1 MEITC
6 VQMDVLISFYIDGEL
21 TKPLKK
27 KVEEHLRECP
37 TCRAKYNILSSFFS
51 QMYDSCNEY
60 LEDEKYS
67 KPKVS
72 QEYKN
77 FRTNLSA
84 YVDNELPPDESVKI
98 KKYTI
103 SNKKA
108 RKDLEDT
115 YNIRKLMNNSFK
127 KTKSETKSDFSKN
140 VLKQL
145 ELDTEYNLAFGPL
158 LKVAAAFVVTVIVLT
173 AIIIVSMSV

>member
-21 TKPLKK
+21 TKSLKK
-27 KVEEHLRECP
+27 KVEEHLKECP

-51 QMYDSCNEY
+51 EMYENCNDYFE
-60 LEDEKYS
+60 EEHYS

-72 QEYKN
+72 QEYRN
-77 FRTNLSA
+77 FRSNLSA

-115 YNIRKLMNNSFK
+115 YNIRRLMNNSFK

-145 ELDTEYNLAFGPL
+145 ELDTEFNLAFRPL
-158 LKVAAAFVVTVIVLT
+158 LKVAIAFVVTVIVLT
-173 AIIIVSMSV
+173 SIIIISFLI